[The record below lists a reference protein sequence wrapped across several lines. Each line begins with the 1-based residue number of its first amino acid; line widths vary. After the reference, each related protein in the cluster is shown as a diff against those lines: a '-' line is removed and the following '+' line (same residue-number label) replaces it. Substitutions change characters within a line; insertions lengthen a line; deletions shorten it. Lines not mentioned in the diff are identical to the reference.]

1 MRKYD
6 ERVIKEVKDGFQ
18 RNKGKGS
25 IFLPQPVNIYPLI
38 FSVIVTIRNKTP
50 DCKILITTDTFQ
62 QRNNVIES
70 FNVIEDEAVRKY
82 YIDKLTVLTKDFTK
96 SQYYKDNEYHLA
108 IILGLNHINDI
119 NKIID
124 IERASKFTLCILTE
138 NIMDTQF
145 TTKLREILPDI
156 VTNIS
161 VVEARK
167 AIVYSPVEEIRCP
180 IYLSDKD
187 SAKYEEYSNY
197 IKDSMS
203 IFGDIQTVNKC
214 REGDIANKIS
224 AMDVRLQLA
233 KANGWSYDLDTT
245 VEFMKNID
253 DLYNPNAILERAEVI
268 YNTIRSRR
276 DLLLNNDAKLEE
288 IKNILE
294 NEIDVDQNVII
305 VSKTGEFARRITEY
319 LNSYFG
325 DSYCADYHN
334 CIPEGY
340 VTDENGE
347 IIKYKTGKQKGQ
359 PRIYKAQAIS
369 TLNLKYF
376 NDGYIKVLSIKN
388 SSSASLKTAS
398 STVILTSS
406 LTDDIIKLRNRFVDI
421 DFGERTRVYR
431 LYCKNTIEE
440 TELLNE
446 MPNSMV
452 TIKEK
457 EKEVSFDE
465 TSGEIII

>member
-6 ERVIKEVKDGFQ
+6 ERVIEEVKDGFQ

-38 FSVIVTIRNKTP
+38 FSVIITIRNKTP
-50 DCKILITTDTFQ
+50 DCKILVVTDTFQ
-62 QRNNVIES
+62 QRQNVIES
-70 FNVIEDEAVRKY
+70 FNVIENETTKNY
-82 YIDKLTVLTKDFTK
+82 YIDRLTVLTKDFTK
-96 SQYYKDNEYHLA
+96 AQYYNNNEFHLA
-108 IILGLNHINDI
+108 IILGLNRIENLD
-119 NKIID
+119 KIID
-124 IERASKFTLCILTE
+124 VEIASKFTLCILTE

-145 TTKLREILPDI
+145 TTKLRSILPDI
-156 VTNIS
+156 VINIS
-161 VVEARK
+161 AVEARK

-187 SAKYEEYSNY
+187 TAKYEEYSNY

-203 IFGDIQTVNKC
+203 IFGDIDTVNKC
-214 REGDIANKIS
+214 RNGDPANKIS
-224 AMDVRLQLA
+224 AIDVRLQLA

-268 YNTIRSRR
+268 YNTIRNRR
-276 DLLLNNDAKLEE
+276 NLLLNNDAKLEE

-294 NEIDVDQNVII
+294 NETNEDQNVII
-305 VSKTGEFARRITEY
+305 VSKTGEFARKITEY
-319 LNSYFG
+319 LNGYFG
-325 DSYCADYHN
+325 DNYCADYHD
-334 CIPEGY
+334 CIPDSY
-340 VTDENGE
+340 ITDENEE
-347 IIKYKTGKQKGQ
+347 IIKYKTGKQKGK
-359 PRIYKAQAIS
+359 PKIFKSQAIS
-369 TLNLKYF
+369 TLNLQYF
-376 NDGYIKVLSIKN
+376 NSGYIKVLSIKN
-388 SSSASLKTAS
+388 SSSTDLKTAS

-406 LTDDIIKLRNRFVDI
+406 LLDDIIKLRNRFVDV
-421 DFGERTRVYR
+421 DFGERTKVYR

-446 MPNSMV
+446 IPNSMV